1 MTVVKGSVTRRAPKV
16 HLVESPAAALTVKTV
31 ARFSGQ
37 RPVDTQ
43 AGGDWSGQWRV
54 DKRRF
59 PTFSA
64 PSLSTSLFVTSSP
77 RHFNRSAANPQHLTF
92 QGMLWGIFQNSGGFL
107 KIEIRIMVMPQ
118 F

>member
-43 AGGDWSGQWRV
+43 AGGDWTVESRQEKVSHILR
-54 DKRRF
+54 
-59 PTFSA
+59 SNA
-64 PSLSTSLFVTSSP
+64 CHLSLCRS
-77 RHFNRSAANPQHLTF
+77 NRSKLKYD
-92 QGMLWGIFQNSGGFL
+92 FL
-107 KIEIRIMVMPQ
+107 
-118 F
+118 